1 MIRNNLF
8 HSHNFKVTDDE
19 LTTKIEAMV
28 TLLQDRT
35 TLLDKPCAQEAVN
48 ELRGVKRATNNI
60 YSRQITVLYDYVNA
74 FVNE

>member
-8 HSHNFKVTDDE
+8 HSHNFKVTDDK

-35 TLLDKPCAQEAVN
+35 TLVDEPSAQEAVN
-48 ELRGVKRATNNI
+48 ELRGIKRVT
-60 YSRQITVLYDYVNA
+60 STTVLYTYLNT
-74 FVNE
+74 FTNE